1 VDEILS
7 LQGCLE
13 ALDIELNGD
22 KNMEKSPYLRKI
34 DFSSKRI
41 EESDKGN
48 RLWNWMAFSYEQ
60 FFSQFPPYQHLLR
73 KIVKLAGDP
82 GSSKVLLLD
91 AGCGPGLM
99 SIELA
104 KRGYWVL
111 GIDRSPE
118 MLKRAQR
125 KKERE
130 NLDHVSFRKGDLNLS
145 LHELKNSFQK
155 ILLIHSLYALDNPE
169 ETLREISSAL
179 MEKGELFM
187 CNPSRRFTWIEL
199 LGGGWSFMRQALHEK
214 GLFSFFF
221 FLSIAIA
228 MGGIHSVIQYRKK
241 KVYHCWNEKEIEDLV
256 KTSGLRL
263 KWINK
268 SCMNESHLLLCA
280 VKDG

>member
-1 VDEILS
+1 
-7 LQGCLE
+7 
-13 ALDIELNGD
+13 
-22 KNMEKSPYLRKI
+22 MEKSPHLRKL
-34 DFSSKRI
+34 DFWSKRI
-41 EESDKGN
+41 DESDQGN
-48 RLWNWMAFSYEQ
+48 RLWNWMGFFYEQ
-60 FFSQFPPYQHLLR
+60 FFNRFPPYQQLLQ

-130 NLDHVSFRKGDLNLS
+130 NLDHLSFLKRDLNLS
-145 LHELKNSFQK
+145 LHELENSFQK
-155 ILLIHSLYALDNPE
+155 ILLIHSLYALDDPE
-169 ETLREISSAL
+169 KTLREISFAL
-179 MEKGELFM
+179 VGKGELFM
-187 CNPSRRFTWIEL
+187 CNPSRGFTWMEL
-199 LGGGWSFMRQALHEK
+199 LGGGWSFMREALREK
-214 GLFSFFF
+214 GLLSFFF
-221 FLSIAIA
+221 FLSIALA
-228 MGGIHSVIQYRKK
+228 MGGIHFVIQNRKK

-268 SCMNESHLLLCA
+268 SCMNESHLFLCA

>member
-1 VDEILS
+1 
-7 LQGCLE
+7 
-13 ALDIELNGD
+13 
-22 KNMEKSPYLRKI
+22 MEESPYLRKP
-34 DFSSKRI
+34 DFWSKRVD
-41 EESDKGN
+41 ERDKGN
-48 RLWNWMAFSYEQ
+48 RLWNWMALSYEQ
-60 FFSQFPPYQHLLR
+60 FFSRFPPYQQLLQ
-73 KIVKLAGDP
+73 KIIKLAGDP

-130 NLDHVSFRKGDLNLS
+130 NLDHVSFWKRDLNLS
-145 LHELKNSFQK
+145 LQEFKNSFQK
-155 ILLIHSLYALDNPE
+155 ILLIHSLYALDDPV

-187 CNPSRRFTWIEL
+187 CNPSRRFTGMEL
-199 LGGGWSFMRQALHEK
+199 LGGGWSFMREALREK
-214 GLFSFFF
+214 GLFPFFF
-221 FLSIAIA
+221 FLSIALA
-228 MGGIHSVIQYRKK
+228 MGGIHFVIQYRKK
-241 KVYHCWNEKEIEDLV
+241 KVYHCWNEKEIEELV
-256 KTSGLRL
+256 KTGGLKL

-268 SCMNESHLLLCA
+268 SCSNESHFLVCA